1 MPIKF
6 HEESKTFHIY
16 NKHLSYITCI
26 MENGQMENLYYGKA
40 IRDKEDFSYLHEE
53 IMRSLMA
60 VCVPE
65 PGLLS
70 MQYTKQE
77 YPVYGTGDYRNPALT
92 VRQENGSEI
101 VDFKYVSHEIYGG
114 KKKLAGLPATYTES
128 DEEATSL
135 DITLHDSVMDTDLV
149 LTYSVYEDYPVITR
163 SARLVQKGDQKIRL
177 ENVMSAAVEFP
188 DMDYEM
194 IHLSGAWA
202 RERYVKTRKLE
213 MGTQAVQS
221 LAGTGSSSEQN
232 PFIALKRPHTT
243 EDTGEVFGFSF
254 VYSGNFLAQVEVSTY
269 EMTRVMMGI
278 NPQGFSWELSRDEE
292 FQTPEVVMVYSDKGL
307 NGMSQAYHRLYRDRL
322 MRGKWRNHARPILL
336 NNWEATYFDFNEEK
350 ILNIAKKAKEV
361 GVELFVLDDGW
372 FGKREDDHSSLGD
385 WYPNLEKLP
394 DGIAGIAKKVAAEG
408 MKFGLWFE
416 PEMVNKDSNLYREHP
431 DWILSTPGRH
441 ISHGRNQYILDFS
454 RAEVV
459 DAIYGQMEKILEDAP
474 ISYIKWDMNRCMSEV
489 YSHTA
494 SAADQ
499 GKVMHQYILGV
510 YRLYEKLTG
519 RFPEILFESCASGG
533 SRFDPGLLYYAPQAW
548 TSDDTDAVERCKIQ
562 YGTSLV
568 YPVSSMGSHVSA
580 VPNHQVLRNTSLKM
594 RADVAYFGTFGYELN
609 PNSLTEA
616 EREVIKK
623 QTAFMKEHRSLI
635 QYGTFYRLQSPFA
648 GNEMA
653 WMVVS
658 EDKKEAIVGWY
669 RFLEP
674 INIGYRSVRL
684 QGLDPKLPYQISDM
698 EMALYGDEL
707 MQAGLIVSDVA
718 SGQNPEQYNGE
729 NGDFQSLLYLL
740 KAKEE

>member
-6 HEESKTFHIY
+6 HEGSKTFHIY

-114 KKKLAGLPATYTES
+114 KKKLAGLPATYTENE
-128 DEEATSL
+128 EEATSL

-149 LTYSVYEDYPVITR
+149 LTYSVYEDYPVVTR

-278 NPQGFSWELSRDEE
+278 NPQGFSWELPKDEE
-292 FQTPEVVMVYSDKGL
+292 FQAPEVVMVYSDKGL

-336 NNWEATYFDFNEEK
+336 NNWEATYFDFDEER
-350 ILNIAKKAKEV
+350 LLALAREAKEV
-361 GVELFVLDDGW
+361 GIEMLVLDDGW
-372 FGKREDDHSSLGD
+372 FGERNDDTTSLGD
-385 WYPNLEKLP
+385 WFVNRQKLP
-394 DGIAGIAKKVAAEG
+394 DGLAGFGAKLRALG
-408 MKFGLWFE
+408 LQFGLWFE
-416 PEMVNKDSNLYREHP
+416 PEMVSPISCLMEQHP
-431 DWILSTPGRH
+431 DWCLHIPGRENVT
-441 ISHGRNQYILDFS
+441 SRSQCVLDMGLSAVQEYLFERMS
-454 RAEVV
+454 GLIREAKL
-459 DAIYGQMEKILEDAP
+459 A
-474 ISYIKWDMNRCMSEV
+474 YIKWDMNRSITNARSMALPPHRQGEV
-489 YSHTA
+489 WHR
-494 SAADQ
+494 
-499 GKVMHQYILGV
+499 YILGV
-510 YRLYEKLTG
+510 YALLERLLNA
-519 RFPEILFESCASGG
+519 FPQLLIESCASGG
-533 SRFDPGLLYYAPQAW
+533 GRYDAGMLYYSPQVWA
-548 TSDDTDAVERCKIQ
+548 SDNTDAVDRLKIQ
-562 YGTSLV
+562 YGNSFGFPMKT
-568 YPVSSMGSHVSA
+568 MGSHVS
-580 VPNHQVLRNTSLKM
+580 VCPNHQTGRTAPLET
-594 RADVAYFGTFGYELN
+594 RALTAMCGSFGYEMD
-609 PNSLTEA
+609 LTQLSDVE
-616 EREVIKK
+616 KK
-623 QTAFMKEHRSLI
+623 QIKAQIELFKHQWQLHQLGEYHRLTDAQNDRWFTAW
-635 QYGTFYRLQSPFA
+635 Q
-648 GNEMA
+648 
-653 WMVVS
+653 VVS
-658 EDKKEAIVGWY
+658 EDKSVALVQLVLLAP
-669 RFLEP
+669 RANAPVL
-674 INIGYRSVRL
+674 SVRL
-684 QGLDPKLPYQISDM
+684 RGLQEDAVYEDDGGTRYTGA
-698 EMALYGDEL
+698 AL
-707 MQAGLIVSDVA
+707 MKAGLA
-718 SGQNPEQYNGE
+718 LPPMR
-729 NGDFQSLLYLL
+729 GDYSSIQIEFQRLL
-740 KAKEE
+740 

>member
-1 MPIKF
+1 MNIIWR
-6 HEESKTFHIY
+6 EESRTFHLY
-16 NKHLSYITCI
+16 NDQVSYIMKVLRC
-26 MENGQMENLYYGKA
+26 GQLGQLYFGKRVHD
-40 IRDKEDFSYLHEE
+40 RDDFSYLLENLPRPMASCTFE
-53 IMRSLMA
+53 DSKAYSL
-60 VCVPE
+60 E
-65 PGLLS
+65 HI
-70 MQYTKQE
+70 KQE
-77 YPVYGTGDYRNPALT
+77 YPSYGTGDYRSPAVEIL
-92 VRQENGSEI
+92 QENGSRI
-101 VDFKYVSHEIYGG
+101 SAFVYKSHRISDG
-114 KKKLAGLPATYTES
+114 KPSLEGLPATYTEDDS
-128 DEEATSL
+128 EAR
-135 DITLHDSVMDTDLV
+135 TLTVTM
-149 LTYSVYEDYPVITR
+149 EDAVTGMTLELSYTIFAQGGIIAR
-163 SARLVQKGDQKIRL
+163 SARFVNRGEQPLHL
-177 ENVMSAAVEFP
+177 TTAMSLCLDLP
-188 DMDYEM
+188 DHDYAWM
-194 IHLSGAWA
+194 QFSGAWA
-202 RERYVKTRKLE
+202 RERYPRVRRLE
-213 MGTQAVQS
+213 EGILSV
-221 LAGTGSSSEQN
+221 GSRRGHSSHEHN
-232 PFIALKRPHTT
+232 PFIILKRPQAD
-243 EDTGEVFGFSF
+243 EFQGEAIGFSL
-254 VYSGNFLAQVEVSTY
+254 VYSGNFLAQAEVGSHDT
-269 EMTRVMMGI
+269 TRVLMGI
-278 NPQGFSWELSRDEE
+278 HPDGFDWKLEPKEA
-292 FQTPEVVMVYSDKGL
+292 FQTPEAVMVYTDRGL
-307 NGMSQAYHRLYRDRL
+307 NDLSQTFHRLYQKRLARGYWRDRE
-322 MRGKWRNHARPILL
+322 RPILI
-336 NNWEATYFDFNEEK
+336 NNWEATYFDFTEGK
-350 ILNIAKKAKEV
+350 ILEIAGKAREC
-361 GVELFVLDDGW
+361 GVEMFVLDDGW
-372 FGKREDDHSSLGD
+372 FGKRCSDRAGLGD
-385 WYPNLEKLP
+385 WVANRDRLP
-394 DGIAGIAKKVAAEG
+394 GGIAGLAQKIDDMG

-616 EREVIKK
+616 EREAIKK

>member
-1 MPIKF
+1 MRFSRVLSAAMCGMEVIPVQVEADVSNGLPLFHMVGYLGAEVREAEERVRTAIQNACAALPPKRMVINLSPGNVRKRGTSYDLPIALAVLAAAGLLQQ
-6 HEESKTFHIY
+6 ECLE
-16 NKHLSYITCI
+16 
-26 MENGQMENLYYGKA
+26 QV
-40 IRDKEDFSYLHEE
+40 
-53 IMRSLMA
+53 MA
-60 VCVPE
+60 VGELGLDGSVQGI
-65 PGLLS
+65 PG
-70 MQYTKQE
+70 
-77 YPVYGTGDYRNPALT
+77 V
-92 VRQENGSEI
+92 
-101 VDFKYVSHEIYGG
+101 
-114 KKKLAGLPATYTES
+114 LA
-128 DEEATSL
+128 
-135 DITLHDSVMDTDLV
+135 I
-149 LTYSVYEDYPVITR
+149 
-163 SARLVQKGDQKIRL
+163 
-177 ENVMSAAVEFP
+177 AA
-188 DMDYEM
+188 
-194 IHLSGAWA
+194 
-202 RERYVKTRKLE
+202 
-213 MGTQAVQS
+213 
-221 LAGTGSSSEQN
+221 
-232 PFIALKRPHTT
+232 
-243 EDTGEVFGFSF
+243 
-254 VYSGNFLAQVEVSTY
+254 
-269 EMTRVMMGI
+269 
-278 NPQGFSWELSRDEE
+278 
-292 FQTPEVVMVYSDKGL
+292 
-307 NGMSQAYHRLYRDRL
+307 
-322 MRGKWRNHARPILL
+322 
-336 NNWEATYFDFNEEK
+336 
-350 ILNIAKKAKEV
+350 KAKEC

-616 EREVIKK
+616 EREAIKK

-729 NGDFQSLLYLL
+729 NGDFQSRLYLL

>member
-6 HEESKTFHIY
+6 HEGSKTFHIY

-77 YPVYGTGDYRNPALT
+77 YPVYGTGDFRSPALT

-336 NNWEATYFDFNEEK
+336 NNWEATYFDFDEEK

-372 FGKREDDHSSLGD
+372 FGTRNDDYQGLGD
-385 WYPNLEKLP
+385 WFVNKNKLP
-394 DGIAGIAKKVAAEG
+394 NGISGLSRKIEEMG
-408 MKFGLWFE
+408 LKFGLWVE
-416 PEMVNKDSNLYREHP
+416 
-431 DWILSTPGRH
+431 
-441 ISHGRNQYILDFS
+441 
-454 RAEVV
+454 
-459 DAIYGQMEKILEDAP
+459 LETV
-474 ISYIKWDMNRCMSEV
+474 SYT
-489 YSHTA
+489 H
-494 SAADQ
+494 
-499 GKVMHQYILGV
+499 
-510 YRLYEKLTG
+510 LT
-519 RFPEILFESCASGG
+519 
-533 SRFDPGLLYYAPQAW
+533 
-548 TSDDTDAVERCKIQ
+548 
-562 YGTSLV
+562 
-568 YPVSSMGSHVSA
+568 
-580 VPNHQVLRNTSLKM
+580 
-594 RADVAYFGTFGYELN
+594 
-609 PNSLTEA
+609 
-616 EREVIKK
+616 
-623 QTAFMKEHRSLI
+623 
-635 QYGTFYRLQSPFA
+635 
-648 GNEMA
+648 
-653 WMVVS
+653 
-658 EDKKEAIVGWY
+658 
-669 RFLEP
+669 
-674 INIGYRSVRL
+674 
-684 QGLDPKLPYQISDM
+684 LPTT
-698 EMALYGDEL
+698 
-707 MQAGLIVSDVA
+707 
-718 SGQNPEQYNGE
+718 
-729 NGDFQSLLYLL
+729 
-740 KAKEE
+740 